1 MHAAQNVIDE
11 NAQLAQRMRLWNP
24 FLQSKV
30 AIQGVLGDVSLT
42 HGVGRKSFSSYTTYT
57 LGNQLT
63 LD

>member
-1 MHAAQNVIDE
+1 
-11 NAQLAQRMRLWNP
+11 MRLWNP

-30 AIQGVLGDVSLT
+30 AIQGVLGDVNLT
-42 HGVGRKSFSSYTTYT
+42 HGVGRKSCSSYTTYT

>member
-30 AIQGVLGDVSLT
+30 AIQGVLGDVNLT
-42 HGVGRKSFSSYTTYT
+42 HGVGRKSCSSYTTYT